1 MIDDKKIKE
10 DFPLLASQLNGKPLV
25 YLDSACMSLK
35 PKQVADAMNEYYLE
49 YPACSGRSSH
59 RLGEKVTQKVKET
72 RRVVAAFINAREQE
86 IVFTR
91 NTTEGINLIANS
103 LDLKNGEIILTTD
116 KEHNSNL
123 IPWQRL
129 AKNKGIR
136 HKIVRSNDDGTFNL
150 ESFREAVKGTRL
162 VSMVHTSN
170 LDGVTIPA
178 EEIIRIA
185 HKNGALVLLD
195 AAQSVPHKR
204 IDVKKLDVDFLAFS
218 GHKMVGPTGTGVL
231 YGKYEQLE
239 KLEPFMVGG
248 DIVEDSTYEG
258 HEMLLPPEKF
268 EAGLQDY
275 AGIIGL
281 GEAVRYVQEIGFGE
295 IEKRE
300 YELNR
305 YITENLNK
313 FHGMRILGPDY
324 PALLYGI
331 VSFIIEGA
339 DMHQVALMLDEMDN
353 VMIRSGRHC
362 VHSWFNDRGVKNSA
376 RVSLYFYNTMEDAE
390 IFVNCLSKI
399 IKIL

>member
-239 KLEPFMVGG
+239 NWNRSWL
-248 DIVEDSTYEG
+248 
-258 HEMLLPPEKF
+258 
-268 EAGLQDY
+268 A
-275 AGIIGL
+275 
-281 GEAVRYVQEIGFGE
+281 EI
-295 IEKRE
+295 
-300 YELNR
+300 LW
-305 YITENLNK
+305 
-313 FHGMRILGPDY
+313 RIL
-324 PALLYGI
+324 
-331 VSFIIEGA
+331 
-339 DMHQVALMLDEMDN
+339 LMRDT
-353 VMIRSGRHC
+353 RCSCR
-362 VHSWFNDRGVKNSA
+362 RKNSRRDCRTMLELSVWA
-376 RVSLYFYNTMEDAE
+376 KRSDMCRRSDSVKLKSANMSSIDTSL
-390 IFVNCLSKI
+390 KI
-399 IKIL
+399 